1 MIEIVLNIRVYFFQK
16 SRNDLISRNN
26 EILNTRIVHWTFEMK
41 IYELKRAVLIRDE
54 LWERVTFRQV
64 KN

>member
-1 MIEIVLNIRVYFFQK
+1 MIETVLNIRVYFFQK

-54 LWERVTFRQV
+54 L
-64 KN
+64 